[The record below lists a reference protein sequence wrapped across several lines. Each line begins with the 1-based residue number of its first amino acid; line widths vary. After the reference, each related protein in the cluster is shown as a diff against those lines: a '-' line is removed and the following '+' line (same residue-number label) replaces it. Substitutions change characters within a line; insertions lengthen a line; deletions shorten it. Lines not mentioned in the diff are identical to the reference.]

1 MKKLGVLVCTNSA
14 IDYIDHDYQVDV
26 VRSTVLLGDKE
37 YIDYEEL
44 TADEFYRQLKE
55 NPEIF
60 PRTAMAST
68 GKMIEHYEKLKAE
81 GCDTIIFIT
90 ISDKM
95 SGTYENAKLAAKE
108 IEDVDI
114 RVFNSKS
121 LGYVECQMV
130 FAAHEGFKAG
140 KTIDEILEDLAFIR
154 DHSKIYFAVE
164 DLSYLV
170 KNGRLSNAAHFFAK
184 ALKIKPLLEINDEGA
199 VVSKEKIRTFKKAC
213 ARVVEMYLE
222 ETEGKEHEAYIIH
235 AENPNAVE
243 YIRNLIHEV
252 RPEIEVKDYLLTPA
266 VGAHGGP
273 GATSVGYTLKK

>member
-26 VRSTVLLGDKE
+26 VRSTVLMGDKE

-108 IEDVDI
+108 IDDVDI

-121 LGYVECQMV
+121 VGYVECQMV

-140 KTIDEILEDLAFIR
+140 KTIDEILEDLAWIR
-154 DHSKIYFAVE
+154 DNSKIYFAVE

-184 ALKIKPLLEINDEGA
+184 ALKIKPLLEIDAEGA

-213 ARVVEMYLE
+213 SRVVELYLE
-222 ETEGKEHEAYIIH
+222 ETKGKTVETFIIH
-235 AENPNAVE
+235 AENPWAVE
-243 YIRNLIHEV
+243 YMSGLINEA
-252 RPEIEVKDYLLTPA
+252 RPGTIVKDYLLTPA

-273 GATSVGYTLKK
+273 GAACVGWTVKQ